1 MPIVILDAI
10 RSIWALRRDA
20 GFVALG
26 ILLAFAVLGGGV
38 VYWLVE
44 DLTLFDA
51 VYLSA
56 TTVTTVGYGDP
67 SPETAAGKGF
77 TVAFSVVGIGILL
90 AFVAILGEHMRRH
103 SVLRGP
109 LGRLTARRDA
119 ALPAP
124 TTAAPAGY
132 DLLVVGTDE
141 ASRRAA
147 VEAAAA
153 GLRVVLVDPEHLPAV
168 LDEAA

>member
-1 MPIVILDAI
+1 MPILIFDAV

-26 ILLAFAVLGGGV
+26 ILLFFAVIGGGV
-38 VYWLVE
+38 AYWLVE

-67 SPETAAGKGF
+67 APETGAGKAF
-77 TVAFSVVGIGILL
+77 TVVFSVVGIGILL
-90 AFVAILGEHMRRH
+90 AFVAILGEHLRRH

-109 LGRLTARRDA
+109 LARLTTRGGAPPARSAFGD
-119 ALPAP
+119 
-124 TTAAPAGY
+124 Y

-141 ASRRAA
+141 ASRRTAI
-147 VEAAAA
+147 EAAAA
-153 GLRVVLVDPEHLPAV
+153 GVRVVIVEPRHVPVALG
-168 LDEAA
+168 EAA